1 MIELQNS
8 LIEKIILR
16 KTDESGDFVIKEPD
30 PGAKLREITFKKMPT
45 DILAFTLDYVPNRAE
60 SPSIGNCKSLSWV
73 FKLSAKNINKKC
85 DLVVIQKSKH
95 DESHINIYVAD
106 MKSEKPSHN
115 SVLSQLKNSEVF
127 CDFML
132 KLNSLYS
139 NKRFIIEFKRIV
151 FFVPKSMTLKSTA
164 YNPRLFN
171 RPKKRDSINYIGLSV
186 DRHGR
191 SIFNYDYLVNNI

>member
-8 LIEKIILR
+8 LIENIILR
-16 KTDESGDFVIKEPD
+16 KTDKSGDFVIKEPD
-30 PGAKLREITFKKMPT
+30 PGAKLREIRFKKMPT
-45 DILAFTLDYVPNRAE
+45 DILAFTLDYVPKKTE
-60 SPSIGNCKSLSWV
+60 TSSIGNCKSLSWV

-85 DLVVIQKSKH
+85 DLVIIQKSKD
-95 DESHINIYVAD
+95 DENHINIYVAD

-115 SVLSQLKNSEVF
+115 SVLSQLKNTEVF

-139 NKRFIIEFKRIV
+139 KKNLIIEFKRIV
-151 FFVPKSMTLKSTA
+151 FFVPKSMALKSTA

-191 SIFNYDYLVNNI
+191 SIFNYDYLMDNI